1 MLGLF
6 VFVASFLSL
15 FTITLI
21 IPNVPPGYLV
31 VDFFRDS
38 ETTYSIAG
46 ISGDLLIS
54 AIINGFVWS
63 VILLIIYSYLR
74 GPQKGKITLPSWVP
88 GYATSNS
95 SKKW

>member
-6 VFVASFLSL
+6 VFVASFISL
-15 FTITLI
+15 FIITLI

-46 ISGDLLIS
+46 ISGDILIS
-54 AIINGFVWS
+54 AIINGLFWS
-63 VILLIIYSYLR
+63 ITFFLIYSYVR
-74 GPQKGKITLPSWVP
+74 GPQKGKRTLPLWVP

-95 SKKW
+95 SKKD

>member
-6 VFVASFLSL
+6 VFIVSFLSL

-46 ISGDLLIS
+46 ISGDILIS
-54 AIINGFVWS
+54 AIINGLFWS
-63 VILLIIYSYLR
+63 VTLFLIYSYLR
-74 GPQKGKITLPSWVP
+74 GPQKGKRTLPSWVP
-88 GYATSNS
+88 GYATSSS
-95 SKKW
+95 SKND